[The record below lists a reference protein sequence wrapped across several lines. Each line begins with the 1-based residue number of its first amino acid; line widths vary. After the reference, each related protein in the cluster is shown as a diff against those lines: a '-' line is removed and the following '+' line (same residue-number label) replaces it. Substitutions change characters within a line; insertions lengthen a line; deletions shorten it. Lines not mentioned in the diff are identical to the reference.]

1 MADKPT
7 CSKCG
12 EIFYAKYHFLDR
24 CEKLELIRARKEIK
38 ILKDSVLSWKDAWF
52 HLREII
58 GNLWWHHP
66 AIDSDVSRDY
76 YQAASQ
82 RVKEI
87 NSKVVF
93 YSGFVGKEE
102 HWHYKSWNSQGQK

>member
-1 MADKPT
+1 
-7 CSKCG
+7 
-12 EIFYAKYHFLDR
+12 LDR

-58 GNLWWHHP
+58 GNLWFWHP
-66 AIDSDVSRDY
+66 AIDSDTSREY
-76 YQAASQ
+76 YRAHQQ

-87 NSKVVF
+87 NK
-93 YSGFVGKEE
+93 
-102 HWHYKSWNSQGQK
+102 